1 MTEPNINPDQAPPS
15 VEERLDGKPRST
27 RKRTAIAVLLSL
39 LIPGMGQLFNRQPRK
54 GLWMA
59 VTFPLLALIAGESRI
74 LLSFWGVVILA
85 VIIVAWRLFIIADAA
100 HIACVDSKT
109 DRGFRN
115 SRITV
120 FFIAGNI
127 LLAAFLP
134 TPGQFLGRY
143 AYFRAF
149 RLRSDSMCPTACQGE
164 RLIANMDAFKTKP
177 PQRGDIIIFDY
188 DSASSKEIYIKRVIA
203 VAGDVVEPGS
213 NGAILV
219 NGTSLGRTEICG
231 KPILQKYPHEEPSS
245 FSSER
250 IPERSLF
257 VVGDNLEH
265 SFDSR
270 MPGFGLVRLDHVRG
284 KPLFLYWSPGRSR
297 LGCPIR

>member
-1 MTEPNINPDQAPPS
+1 M
-15 VEERLDGKPRST
+15 
-27 RKRTAIAVLLSL
+27 RKRIAIAVLLSL

-59 VTFPLLALIAGESRI
+59 VTFPFLALIAGESRI

-85 VIIVAWRLFIIADAA
+85 VVIVAWRLFIIADAV

-109 DRGFRN
+109 ERGFRN

-120 FFIAGNI
+120 FFIAGII

-143 AYFRAF
+143 TYFRAF
-149 RLRSDSMCPTACQGE
+149 RLPSDSMCPTACQGE

-188 DSASSKEIYIKRVIA
+188 DSASTKEIYIKRVIA
-203 VAGDVVEPGS
+203 VAVGARSRSHSLNPKARSLEIGPSRGFRIPFGGAAARDGNQEVEVVQADSCLDRIIDWLERADLVGQVCGS
-213 NGAILV
+213 LRRSQGKRV
-219 NGTSLGRTEICG
+219 RTGLPSYSCHFDG
-231 KPILQKYPHEEPSS
+231 LSS
-245 FSSER
+245 F
-250 IPERSLF
+250 L
-257 VVGDNLEH
+257 
-265 SFDSR
+265 
-270 MPGFGLVRLDHVRG
+270 
-284 KPLFLYWSPGRSR
+284 
-297 LGCPIR
+297 